1 MSTREPV
8 PAENQKERCMDGFSR
23 LMAKSSHGILLI
35 DSRGEVRFA
44 NPAAESLIGT
54 PLQGGGEIPHQVR
67 SLMGDPGEYT
77 LARSDSDVITSLRV
91 EELQCEGETVKVA
104 FLHDTTER
112 KRTENELE
120 AKLRRL
126 EVEKALYE
134 GIVDA
139 IGDGITIQD
148 TEYRIFYQNR
158 PHRELMGDHVGA
170 YCYQAYG
177 GRESVCDDCPL
188 RVVLEEEI
196 SHTVERHVGK
206 GDDTQFFEITVSPLR
221 DSTGKVVAGIEVIRE
236 ITERKR
242 AEERLRYMSSHD
254 VLTGLYNR
262 SFFEEELERLQRGR
276 HFPLS
281 VIMADVDDLKVVND
295 SKGHSAGDELLVRA
309 AILFKEAFRG
319 EDIVARIGGDEF
331 AVLLPSTDAE
341 TADVALMRVRE
352 ALDSWN
358 RNYPIPINLSL
369 GRGTAMEGDEILS
382 ALKAA
387 DQSMYQYKLERTGRA
402 PRREPNGTGSR

>member
-1 MSTREPV
+1 M
-8 PAENQKERCMDGFSR
+8 
-23 LMAKSSHGILLI
+23 
-35 DSRGEVRFA
+35 
-44 NPAAESLIGT
+44 
-54 PLQGGGEIPHQVR
+54 
-67 SLMGDPGEYT
+67 
-77 LARSDSDVITSLRV
+77 
-91 EELQCEGETVKVA
+91 KVA